1 MNPVLICEARDCNAP
16 AALKVQV
23 KAGHH
28 GKIPLS
34 LCAKCVGKFD
44 IISNLEKERKG
55 LAPGSRRPTQMQQ
68 ARQHIEATAKVKPG
82 NVISN

>member
-23 KAGHH
+23 NAGERT
-28 GKIPLS
+28 IPLS